1 MSSDGAAADEFAD
14 FVRVAEERLSFA
26 YAASYGSELG
36 VEATAEALAY
46 AWEHWDRVRQMS
58 NPLGY
63 LYRVG
68 QSKVR
73 RHRWRRP
80 PIAPPLPPT
89 STEPRVEPRL
99 LSGLASLTRNQ
110 RVAVVLIEGFQWTQR
125 EVADLLDISR
135 SSVQKHYERGLKNL
149 RESLEVTSDV

>member
-1 MSSDGAAADEFAD
+1 MSDETTGDTFDD
-14 FVRVAEERLSFA
+14 FVRVAEERLTFA
-26 YAASYGSELG
+26 FAASYGPELG

-46 AWEHWDRVRQMS
+46 AWEHWERVKAMA

-73 RHRWRRP
+73 RHRWQRP
-80 PIAPPLPPT
+80 PVAPVPHD
-89 STEPRVEPRL
+89 SDEPRFEPGL
-99 LSGLASLTRNQ
+99 LSGLEALSRNQ
-110 RVAVVLIEGFQWTQR
+110 RVAVVLVGGFQWTQR
-125 EVADLLDISR
+125 EVSDLLGISR
-135 SSVQKHYERGLKNL
+135 SSVQKHYERGMRRL